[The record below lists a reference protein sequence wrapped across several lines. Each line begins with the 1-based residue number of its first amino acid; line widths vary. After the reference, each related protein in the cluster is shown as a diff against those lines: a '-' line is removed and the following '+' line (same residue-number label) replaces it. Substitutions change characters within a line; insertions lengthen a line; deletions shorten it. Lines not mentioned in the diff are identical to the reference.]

1 MAKTV
6 RIKSELKSNKNKAF
20 WHMSFALF
28 FTFIFASVGVVML
41 YAILIENLTLHIAFP
56 CMFLAL
62 SLVLYYV
69 YITKKKE
76 YEVLNSGVKGEQQT
90 FEILKKLP
98 KDFTVITN
106 PVIHNRG
113 SVNELDF
120 VVIGTNGV
128 FVIETKN
135 YRGIIT
141 GKTSAQNWKQIK
153 HGKNKTYEKEVKNPA
168 KQAYRQGRRMAE
180 MFIDVGISADIF
192 PILYFVDN
200 RSELKITDDAEI
212 NVAIIN
218 SENDLLDYITKSK
231 GKHIVDESESAE
243 IIRFFKK

>member
-1 MAKTV
+1 MAKVV

-28 FTFIFASVGVVML
+28 FTLAFFGVGAGML
-41 YAILIENLTLHIAFP
+41 FAILLGKSTLHIAFP
-56 CMFLAL
+56 CMFMGLAL
-62 SLVLYYV
+62 VLLALFMIAKHNYD
-69 YITKKKE
+69 I
-76 YEVLNSGVKGEQQT
+76 LNTGVKGEQQT
-90 FEILKKLP
+90 YEVLKKLP
-98 KDFTVITN
+98 KEFTVITN
-106 PVIHNRG
+106 PVLHNRG

-120 VVIGTNGV
+120 VVIGRNGV
-128 FVIETKN
+128 FVVESKN

-218 SENDLLDYITKSK
+218 SEDDLLDYITKSK

>member
-20 WHMSFALF
+20 WHTAFALF

-106 PVIHNRG
+106 PVLHNRG

-128 FVIETKN
+128 FVVETKN

-141 GKTSAQNWKQIK
+141 GNTSAQNWKQIK

-168 KQAYRQGRRMAE
+168 KQSYRQGRRMHE
-180 MFIDVGISADIF
+180 MFIDFGISADVF

-200 RSELKITDDAEI
+200 RSELRITDDAEI

>member
-6 RIKSELKSNKNKAF
+6 HIKSELKTNKNRAF
-20 WHMSFALF
+20 WHMAFALF
-28 FTFIFASVGVVML
+28 FTLTFFGVGVGML
-41 YAILIENLTLHIAFP
+41 FAILLQKSDLHIAFP
-56 CMFLAL
+56 SMFFGIAFILFAL
-62 SLVLYYV
+62 FMIAKHNYN
-69 YITKKKE
+69 I
-76 YEVLNSGVKGEQQT
+76 LNAGVKGEQQT
-90 FEILKKLP
+90 YEVLKQLP
-98 KDFTVITN
+98 KEFTVITN

-128 FVIETKN
+128 FVVESKN

-141 GKTSAQNWKQIK
+141 GSTSAQNWKQIK

-168 KQAYRQGRRMAE
+168 KQVYRQGRRMAE
-180 MFIDVGISADIF
+180 MFIDFGISADIF

-200 RSELKITDDAEI
+200 RSQLKITDDAEI

-218 SENDLLDYITKSK
+218 NESDLLDFIINSK
-231 GKHIVDESESAE
+231 GKHIVDSSERAE

>member
-6 RIKSELKSNKNKAF
+6 RIKSELKTNKNKAF
-20 WHMSFALF
+20 WHMVFALF
-28 FTFIFASVGVVML
+28 FTLTFFVVGAVML
-41 YAILIENLTLHIAFP
+41 FAIIFNKSDLHLAFT
-56 CMFLAL
+56 CMFLGL
-62 SLVLYYV
+62 SIVLFTLYMVVKHNYD
-69 YITKKKE
+69 I
-76 YEVLNSGVKGEQQT
+76 LNAGVKGEKQT
-90 FEILKKLP
+90 YEILKQLP

-128 FVIETKN
+128 FVVETKN

-141 GKTSAQNWKQIK
+141 GNTSAQNWKQIK
-153 HGKNKTYEKEVKNPA
+153 HGKNKTYEKEVKNPV
-168 KQAYRQGRRMAE
+168 KQVHRQGRRMAE
-180 MFIDVGISADIF
+180 MFIDFGISADVF
-192 PILYFVDN
+192 PILYFVDS
-200 RSELKITDDAEI
+200 RSELKITDDNQI

-218 SENDLLDYITKSK
+218 DENVLIDFIVNSK
-231 GKHIVDESESAE
+231 GKHIVDDSERAE

>member
-6 RIKSELKSNKNKAF
+6 RIKSELKTNKNKAF
-20 WHMSFALF
+20 WHTAFALF

-106 PVIHNRG
+106 PVLHNRG

-120 VVIGTNGV
+120 VVIGRNGV
-128 FVIETKN
+128 FVVESKN

-180 MFIDVGISADIF
+180 MFVDVGISADIF

-218 SENDLLDYITKSK
+218 SENDLLDFIMKSK

>member
-218 SENDLLDYITKSK
+218 SENDLLDFIMKSK
-231 GKHIVDESESAE
+231 GKHIVDESETAE